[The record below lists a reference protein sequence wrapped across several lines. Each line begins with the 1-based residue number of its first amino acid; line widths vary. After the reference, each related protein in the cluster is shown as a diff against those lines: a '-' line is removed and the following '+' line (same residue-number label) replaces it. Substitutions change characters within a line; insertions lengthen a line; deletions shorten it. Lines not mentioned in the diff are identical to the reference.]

1 MRRYVPELRHLTAR
15 YVHAPWEASART
27 LAASGI
33 ELGTTYPYPC
43 VDLSES
49 RRRALAEYRALGRQP

>member
-1 MRRYVPELRHLTAR
+1 M
-15 YVHAPWEASART
+15 YVHAPWEAPART

-33 ELGTTYPYPC
+33 ELGVTYPYPC
-43 VDLSES
+43 VDLGES